1 MQADRAEELLGLVD
15 EEEALSDAL
24 DVSIVFHRTY
34 GLRHSGRYRDAA
46 TAARAA
52 WVTANSRV
60 LPHVALEA
68 GVVLGQTLHDLGQLE
83 EAEQIAFEVAPL
95 GERLR
100 MTSYRTP
107 AVSRLQAELETLR
120 GDWRQ
125 GLGHLVANVE
135 STADPHYR
143 IGEHEVIALLL
154 ARLGLAGRTTR
165 RSSGG
170 SNSPRR
176 TPSSRGARGA
186 RAQLRLASVYA
197 LAKVGRVEDARAEL
211 DVWHEGRPGR
221 HRFVG
226 CTKQLRAIRSDRG
239 CRAGQR
245 SAAEASAAAR
255 REAERLELRVEEIW
269 QRLDEA
275 MMLKQDDSGCGASRR
290 RRPGRCRSARAPRP
304 KSRDSGCVHT
314 EFAPGSVEAPVIR
327 RSPSGSSRSLGL
339 SRTVP
344 RTPRSRLAS
353 SSRERPWNDTSR
365 MRSASWAPATG
376 PSSRQRSRAGSCG
389 SSPMIGESLRP

>member
-1 MQADRAEELLGLVD
+1 MQADLAEELLRLVD

-68 GVVLGQTLHDLGQLE
+68 GVVLGQTLHDLGQLK
-83 EAEQIAFEVAPL
+83 EAEQVAFEVAPL

-125 GLGHLVANVE
+125 ALAHLAANVE

-154 ARLGLAGRTTR
+154 ARLGLPAEHEEVVRRLQLASADSELAGC
-165 RSSGG
+165 
-170 SNSPRR
+170 PRCK
-176 TPSSRGARGA
+176 
-186 RAQLRLASVYA
+186 AQLQLASAYA
-197 LAKVGRVEDARAEL
+197 LAKVGRVADGRAEL
-211 DVWHEGRPGR
+211 DVWHRDDRGGTGLSVYQR
-221 HRFVG
+221 
-226 CTKQLRAIRSDRG
+226 LRA
-239 CRAGQR
+239 
-245 SAAEASAAAR
+245 SAAIAAAEQAPSAAKASAAAR
-255 REAERLELRVEEIW
+255 MEAERLELRVEEIW

-275 MMLKQDDSGCGASRR
+275 RVLERDAAVEALRAAGGLADEIGSLTQAEVARQRLRAYGVRTWKRRGAGDSPLTERELEVARLVADGASN
-290 RRPGRCRSARAPRP
+290 PEIAARL
-304 KSRDSGCVHT
+304 
-314 EFAPGSVEAPVIR
+314 F
-327 RSPSGSSRSLGL
+327 L
-339 SRTVP
+339 SRKTVE
-344 RTPRSRLAS
+344 RHVSNALRKLGARNRAELAATIAGGEL
-353 SSRERPWNDTSR
+353 RELPDDR
-365 MRSASWAPATG
+365 G
-376 PSSRQRSRAGSCG
+376 
-389 SSPMIGESLRP
+389 SLRP